1 MAHIAKKNIGAGIPP
16 RAKAAGSPARRLM
29 NMNASPDNMQTG
41 ERLATIETLLQT
53 VVHDLKEIKD
63 DLKNKASSAEL
74 QVVHERIDKVKVEVN
89 KLEVEVF
96 EQGKDVA
103 TLQASRKTD
112 FFWMSGIAAF
122 LGILSGIAGAIIAAL
137 IQKGG

>member
-1 MAHIAKKNIGAGIPP
+1 
-16 RAKAAGSPARRLM
+16 
-29 NMNASPDNMQTG
+29 MNASPDQMTELRKDHMQTG

-74 QVVHERIDKVKVEVN
+74 QVVHERIDKVKVELD
-89 KLEVEVF
+89 KIEVETCDL
-96 EQGKDVA
+96 GKDVA
-103 TLQASRKTD
+103 TLQASRKSD

-122 LGILSGIAGAIIAAL
+122 LGVLSGIAGAIVAAL

>member
-1 MAHIAKKNIGAGIPP
+1 
-16 RAKAAGSPARRLM
+16 
-29 NMNASPDNMQTG
+29 MNASPDEMTELRKDNMHTG

-53 VVHDLKEIKD
+53 VVQDLKEIKD

-74 QVVHERIDKVKVEVN
+74 RIVHERIDKVKIAFDN
-89 KLEVEVF
+89 IEVETCDL
-96 EQGKDVA
+96 GKDVA
-103 TLQASRKTD
+103 KLQASRKSD

-122 LGILSGIAGAIIAAL
+122 LGILSGIAGAIVAAL